1 MGPRRT
7 KKLSK
12 LDKYLI
18 FSITV
23 LIAYTITE
31 LVLTTITGYEHAT
44 LTTCLFSAFGGEFL
58 MAALIKIFNVK
69 SGKEN
74 EPWTN

>member
-1 MGPRRT
+1 MAPRRT

-23 LIAYTITE
+23 LIAYTVVEIVTA
-31 LVLTTITGYEHAT
+31 TMTGIEHAT

-58 MAALIKIFNVK
+58 MAALIKIFNIK
-69 SGKEN
+69 SGKDSN
-74 EPWTN
+74 NYG

>member
-1 MGPRRT
+1 MASRRT

-23 LIAYTITE
+23 LIAYSTVEIVT
-31 LVLTTITGYEHAT
+31 VSIFGISHDT

-58 MAALIKIFNVK
+58 MAALIKIFNIK

-74 EPWTN
+74 EYNG